1 MTPPR
6 LHNLDRSSIW
16 RLAALAALLA
26 GLFFGFHLFWSHAR
40 PSLVVYCAHD
50 SIFADQILRS
60 FEKRTGIPI
69 AVRYDTEATKSLGL
83 VELLLQ
89 EKEHPRCDVFWN
101 NELLGTLELAD
112 QGLLL
117 PYRGSGYAR
126 IPAAFKDP
134 QARWTGF
141 AARLRLWIVNTN
153 RMAATEEAVQRTLTG
168 DLERLAIAKPLYGTT
183 RTQYAVLWKS
193 WGPDKLIAWHR
204 DWRARHVREVNGNAT
219 VKNLVAAGVCDLGLT
234 DTDDFFE
241 AKDEDKPVEMLP
253 VRLENGAT
261 ICIPNT
267 VAIIRG
273 TARLRQAEKL
283 ADYLLSEDCE
293 IALATGKSRQV
304 PLGPVDVDRLPPE
317 VKGLKRYAADGYP
330 LTQLGA
336 VNTACLAW
344 LKSEYLK

>member
-1 MTPPR
+1 MMPPR
-6 LHNLDRSSIW
+6 LPKIDRSSV
-16 RLAALAALLA
+16 RPVAALGILLA
-26 GLFFGFHLFWSHAR
+26 GLFLGYHFLWSPAHS
-40 PSLVVYCAHD
+40 PLVVYCAHD
-50 SIFADQILRS
+50 SIFADQILHD
-60 FEKRTGIPI
+60 FEQQTGIPI

-89 EKEHPRCDVFWN
+89 EKQHPRCDVFWN

-117 PYRGSGYAR
+117 AYQGPGYAR

-134 QARWTGF
+134 QGRWAGF
-141 AARLRLWIVNTN
+141 AARLRLWIINTN
-153 RMAATEEAVQRTLTG
+153 KMSATEEAIHQKLNG

-183 RTQYAVLWKS
+183 RTQYTALWKL
-193 WGPDKLIAWHR
+193 WGPDKLILWHR

-219 VKNLVAAGVCDLGLT
+219 VKNLVASGVCDIGLT

-241 AKDEDKPVEMLP
+241 AKDEEKPVAMFP

-261 ICIPNT
+261 LCIPNT

-273 TARLRQAEKL
+273 THRLQEAEKL
-283 ADYLLSEDCE
+283 ADYLLSAECE
-293 IALATGKSRQV
+293 MALARGKSRQV
-304 PLGPVDVDRLPPE
+304 PLGPVDAERLPPD
-317 VKGLKRYAADGYP
+317 VKELKRWADDGYP
-330 LTQLGA
+330 LTELGTA
-336 VNTACLAW
+336 NVACLAW

>member
-6 LHNLDRSSIW
+6 LPNLDGNSAW
-16 RLAALAALLA
+16 RVAALAALLA
-26 GLFFGFHLFWSHAR
+26 GLFFYYHLFWSLAR
-40 PSLVVYCAHD
+40 PPLVVYCAHD
-50 SIFADQILRS
+50 SIFADQILRD
-60 FEKRTGIPI
+60 FERRTGIQV

-89 EKEHPRCDVFWN
+89 EEQHPRCDVFWN

-134 QARWTGF
+134 QGRWAGF

-153 RMAATEEAVQRTLTG
+153 RMTATEEAIHQTLKG
-168 DLERLAIAKPLYGTT
+168 DLDRLAIAKPLYGTT
-183 RTQYAVLWKS
+183 RTQYTVLWNS
-193 WGPDKLIAWHR
+193 RGPDELIAWHR

-234 DTDDFFE
+234 DTDDYFE
-241 AKDEDKPVEMLP
+241 AKDEDKPVEMFP

-273 TARLRQAEKL
+273 THRLRQAEKL
-283 ADYLLSEDCE
+283 IDYLLSAECE

-304 PLGPVDVDRLPPE
+304 PLGPVDADRLPPE
-317 VKGLKRYAADGYP
+317 VKELKRYVADGYP
-330 LTQLGA
+330 LAQMGA
-336 VNTACLAW
+336 ANMACLAW